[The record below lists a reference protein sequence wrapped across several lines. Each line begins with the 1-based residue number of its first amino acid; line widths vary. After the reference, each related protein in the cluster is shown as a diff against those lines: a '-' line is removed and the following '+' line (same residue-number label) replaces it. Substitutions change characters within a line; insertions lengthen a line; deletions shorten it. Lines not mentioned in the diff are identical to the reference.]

1 MYAYESIKN
10 KLHIVETIIIKV
22 IKSSRVRWERHAAR
36 MGQARN
42 AHNILVAY
50 PEGNIPLGRPRH

>member
-1 MYAYESIKN
+1 
-10 KLHIVETIIIKV
+10 
-22 IKSSRVRWERHAAR
+22 

-50 PEGNIPLGRPRH
+50 PEGNIPLGRPRHWSGNNIKVDHEEICWEGIGRFHLA